1 MAETSSRRAWVV
13 TTVVG
18 LTLLL
23 VSAAVFA
30 ITTATARIAGD
41 SRELHHLDETLR
53 IATVVRANVA
63 NAVHFDS
70 LERNLDLDIGDSTA
84 VSIETTRSALA
95 SLDGLLS
102 TDIGVELT
110 ATADF
115 QALAEQ
121 VVELVAAG

>member
-53 IATVVRANVA
+53 IAGEICQALAYRIGLT
-63 NAVHFDS
+63 DS
-70 LERNLDLDIGDSTA
+70 LECRPQLCDRLFVDQA
-84 VSIETTRSALA
+84 ARCA
-95 SLDGLLS
+95 DGRRL
-102 TDIGVELT
+102 
-110 ATADF
+110 
-115 QALAEQ
+115 
-121 VVELVAAG
+121 